1 MSSRR
6 FEGLPIIG
14 WAIDSME
21 TIRDAMTQS
30 SVDLTRVVK
39 YYTDNSYNQY
49 IAPLFTNA
57 PFKLNLGGQTEK
69 NKLISVDKPIG
80 VFNFSLAAQTLYP
93 LTEFFSSELAQ
104 DDPERFSNLNLLAG
118 LVPNDLVSKRIIGT
132 NTFFIYKDDQ
142 KEYLLEKRIKGETA
156 IAMGVPGAKK
166 KYASKTKKVYQT
178 YNRKGGK
185 VKYVEIYSLFYYTS
199 LSGDLQYAVRHLPAI
214 MVAEYLE
221 SIGIKTRFYMTRF
234 VRISGSLQLKKK
246 TPDGI
251 SLPMA
256 QIPLSVANDRK
267 FNNGFLLIQ
276 PILAKEYGVEVDK
289 AFAFCMSSSSTQ
301 EIYDGCVDY
310 TYKKELV
317 RDKAKYGDPDWRQDE
332 YWEGVERYRNKY
344 QEYTKVGVFQAKE
357 VQPEG
362 MIFFHD
368 YAIKN
373 NFGYFMSKIVDVP
386 DYQSRFKGQRNEKN
400 QSEALEIY
408 EVNRFF
414 VWWMKTSG
422 NTIKHK
428 VNLLNSSSYEK
439 DMKEVV
445 KDLEETISEY
455 KSICTDKN
463 TPDQALEIFKEYGMR
478 ALNIY
483 GITDAPRYDYLRDI
497 PTSKNYMELIINEI
511 MTFADGDFYP
521 TPEESIEN
529 RLNFKLTVFETLQKI
544 L

>member
-6 FEGLPIIG
+6 FQGIPIIG
-14 WAIDSME
+14 WAIDSIE
-21 TIRDAMTQS
+21 TIREAMTQS
-30 SVDLTRVVK
+30 GYDLARVVK
-39 YYTDNSYNQY
+39 NYTDRSYNKF
-49 IAPLFTNA
+49 IDPLFTDA

-93 LTEFFSSELAQ
+93 LTEFYSLELAQ
-104 DDPERFSNLNLLAG
+104 DDPDRFSSLNLLPG
-118 LVPNDLVSKRIIGT
+118 LVPNDLVAKRIIA
-132 NTFFIYKDDQ
+132 NQTFFIYKDDK
-142 KEYLLEKRIKGETA
+142 KEYLLEKKIKGETA
-156 IAMGVPGAKK
+156 IAMNIPGAKK

-185 VKYVEIYSLFYYTS
+185 VKYVEIYSLFYYTR

-214 MVAEYLE
+214 MVSEYLE

-234 VRISGSLQLKKK
+234 VFIGKNCQLRKE

-256 QIPLSVANDRK
+256 KTPLSIANGRK
-267 FNNGFLLIQ
+267 FNNFLLIQ
-276 PILAKEYGVEVDK
+276 PILAKEYGAEIDK
-289 AFAFCMSSSSTQ
+289 AFAFCISSSSEQ
-301 EIYDGCVDY
+301 DIYDACVDY

-317 RDKAKYGDPDWRQDE
+317 KEKPKYDQPNWDQDE

-344 QEYTKVGVFQAKE
+344 QEYTKLGVFQAKE

-368 YAIKN
+368 YAIRE
-373 NFGYFMSKIVDVP
+373 NFAYFMSDITQVP
-386 DYQSRFKGQRNEKN
+386 DYDAKFKGTGYERETEVLQF
-400 QSEALEIY
+400 Y

-463 TPDQALEIFKEYGMR
+463 TPDRSLEIFKKYGIR
-478 ALNIY
+478 ALNNY
-483 GITDAPRYDYLRDI
+483 GITDNLDYKQLSDT
-497 PTSKNYMELIINEI
+497 PTSRSYMEKIINEI
-511 MTFADGDFYP
+511 MTFADNEFYP
-521 TPEESIEN
+521 TPEESVET
-529 RLNFKLTVFETLQKI
+529 RLNFKLTIYESLQKI

>member
-6 FEGLPIIG
+6 FENLPIIG

-21 TIRDAMTQS
+21 TIRDAMIQS
-30 SVDLTRVVK
+30 SQDLTKVVDR
-39 YYTDNSYNQY
+39 YTQNSYDKF

-69 NKLISVDKPIG
+69 NKLISVDKPVG
-80 VFNFSLAAQTLYP
+80 VFNFSLAAQTLYA
-93 LTEFFSSELAQ
+93 LTEFFSAELAQ
-104 DDPERFSNLNLLAG
+104 DDPERFSSLNLLPG
-118 LVPNDLVSKRIIGT
+118 LVPNDLVSKRVIAN
-132 NTFFIYKDDQ
+132 NTFFIYKDDK
-142 KEYLLEKRIKGETA
+142 KEYLLEKRDKGTTA
-156 IAMGVPGAKK
+156 IEMGIPGAKK

-199 LSGDLQYAVRHLPAI
+199 LSGDLQFAVRHLPAM
-214 MVAEYLE
+214 MVSEYLE

-234 VRISGSLQLKKK
+234 VKISGSFQLRQK
-246 TPDGI
+246 TPDDI

-256 QIPLSVANDRK
+256 EVPLSVSKNRK
-267 FNNGFLLIQ
+267 FDNGFLLIQ
-276 PILAKEYGVEVDK
+276 PILAKEYGAEVDK
-289 AFAFCMSSSSTQ
+289 AFAFCISSDSMQ
-301 EIYDGCVDY
+301 EIYESCVGY

-317 RDKAKYGDPDWRQDE
+317 RDKGKYGDPDWRQDE
-332 YWEGVERYRNKY
+332 YWEGIERYRNKY
-344 QEYTKVGVFQAKE
+344 QEYVKLGVFRAKE

-368 YAIKN
+368 YAIKS
-373 NFGYFMSKIVDVP
+373 NFYGFMNSITDVP
-386 DYQSRFKGQRNEKN
+386 DYKLKFKRPS
-400 QSEALEIY
+400 SERQTEVLEFY

-439 DMKEVV
+439 DMKEVI
-445 KDLEETISEY
+445 KDLEETISEL

-463 TPDQALEIFKEYGMR
+463 TPDEALEVFKKYGTT
-478 ALNIY
+478 ALNTY
-483 GITDAPRYDYLRDI
+483 GITMNSYYNSLSDI
-497 PTSKNYMELIINEI
+497 PTAKNYMELIVNE
-511 MTFADGDFYP
+511 MLTFADGNFYE

-529 RLNFKLTVFETLQKI
+529 RLNFKLTIFETLQKI

>member
-6 FEGLPIIG
+6 FQGIPIIG

-21 TIRDAMTQS
+21 IIREAMTRS
-30 SVDLTRVVK
+30 GYDLTRVVK
-39 YYTDNSYNQY
+39 GYTDRSYNNL

-93 LTEFFSSELAQ
+93 LTEFYSFELAEDDPDRFSS
-104 DDPERFSNLNLLAG
+104 LNLLPG
-118 LVPNDLVSKRIIGT
+118 LVPNDLVAKRIIA
-132 NTFFIYKDDQ
+132 NQTFFIYKDDK
-142 KEYLLEKRIKGETA
+142 KEYLLEKKIKGTTA
-156 IAMGVPGAKK
+156 INAGIPGAKK

-185 VKYVEIYSLFYYTS
+185 VKYVEIYSLFYYTK
-199 LSGDLQYAVRHLPAI
+199 LSGDLQFAVRHLPAV

-234 VRISGSLQLKKK
+234 VYIGKSCQLRKE

-256 QIPLSVANDRK
+256 KTPLSIANSRK
-267 FNNGFLLIQ
+267 FNNFLLIQ
-276 PILAKEYGVEVDK
+276 PILAKEYGAEMDK
-289 AFAFCMSSSSTQ
+289 AFAFCISSSSEQ
-301 EIYDGCVDY
+301 DIYDACVDY

-317 RDKAKYGDPDWRQDE
+317 KDKPKYDQPNWDQDQ

-344 QEYTKVGVFQAKE
+344 QEYTKLGVFQAKE

-368 YAIKN
+368 YAIRE
-373 NFGYFMSKIVDVP
+373 NFGYFMSDIIQVP
-386 DYQSRFKGQRNEKN
+386 DYDAKFKTTGYERQTEVL
-400 QSEALEIY
+400 QFY

-414 VWWMKTSG
+414 AWWMKTSG

-445 KDLEETISEY
+445 RDLEETISEY

-463 TPDQALEIFKEYGMR
+463 TPDRSLEIFKKYGIR
-478 ALNIY
+478 ALNNY
-483 GITDAPRYDYLRDI
+483 GITDNLDYKQLSDT
-497 PTSKNYMELIINEI
+497 PTSRLYMEKIINEI
-511 MTFADGDFYP
+511 MTFADNEFYP
-521 TPEESIEN
+521 TPEESVET
-529 RLNFKLTVFETLQKI
+529 RLNFKLTVYESLQKI

>member
-1 MSSRR
+1 MSNKE
-6 FEGLPIIG
+6 FQGIPIIG
-14 WAIDSME
+14 WAIDSIE
-21 TIRDAMTQS
+21 TIREAVIQTGQ
-30 SVDLTRVVK
+30 DLTKIVQG
-39 YYTDNSYNQY
+39 YTDNSYNKF

-57 PFKLNLGGQTEK
+57 PFKLNLGGETNK
-69 NKLISVDKPIG
+69 NKLITIDKPIG

-93 LTEFFSSELAQ
+93 LTEFYSLELAE
-104 DDPERFSNLNLLAG
+104 DDPERFSSLNLLPG
-118 LVPNDLVSKRIIGT
+118 LVPNDLVAKRIIA
-132 NTFFIYKDDQ
+132 NQTFFVYKDDK
-142 KEYLLEKRIKGETA
+142 KEYLLEKKIKGETA
-156 IAMGVPGAKK
+156 IAMNIPGAKK

-199 LSGDLQYAVRHLPAI
+199 LSGDLQFAVRHLPAI
-214 MVAEYLE
+214 MVSEYLE

-234 VRISGSLQLKKK
+234 VKIGDNCQLRSK

-256 QIPLSVANDRK
+256 KIPLSIANDRK
-267 FNNGFLLIQ
+267 FKSFLLIQ
-276 PILAKEYGVEVDK
+276 PILAKEYGAEVDK
-289 AFAFCMSSSSTQ
+289 AFAFAISSNSTS
-301 EIYDGCVDY
+301 EIYEACVDY

-317 RDKAKYGDPDWRQDE
+317 RNKEKYGDPSWRQDE

-344 QEYTKVGVFQAKE
+344 QEYTKLGVFQAKE

-368 YAIKN
+368 YAIKE
-373 NFGYFMSKIVDVP
+373 YFYSFMNSIITVS
-386 DYQSRFKGQRNEKN
+386 DYLSRFKGQYNEDK
-400 QSEALEIY
+400 QAEVLEFY

-445 KDLEETISEY
+445 KDLEDTISEY
-455 KSICTDKN
+455 KSICTDQN
-463 TPDQALEIFKEYGMR
+463 TPDEAKEVFKRFGVKALMT
-478 ALNIY
+478 Y
-483 GITDAPRYDYLRDI
+483 GITNVDIYDRLNDT
-497 PTSKNYMELIINEI
+497 PTSKDYMEKIVSEI
-511 MTFADGDFYP
+511 MTFADNEFYP
-521 TPEESIEN
+521 TPEESIET
-529 RLNFKLTVFETLQKI
+529 RLNFKLTVFESLQKI

>member
-1 MSSRR
+1 MSNTR
-6 FEGLPIIG
+6 FQGIPIIG

-21 TIRDAMTQS
+21 TIREAMTQS
-30 SVDLTRVVK
+30 RKDLTKVVK
-39 YYTDNSYNQY
+39 NYTDNSYNKY
-49 IAPLFTNA
+49 ISPLFTNA

-93 LTEFFSSELAQ
+93 LTEFYSFELAEDDPDRFSS
-104 DDPERFSNLNLLAG
+104 LNLLPG
-118 LVPNDLVSKRIIGT
+118 LVPNDLVAKRIIA
-132 NTFFIYKDDQ
+132 NQTFFIYKDDK
-142 KEYLLEKRIKGETA
+142 KEYLLEKRIKGTTA
-156 IAMGVPGAKK
+156 IDAGIPGAKK

-199 LSGDLQYAVRHLPAI
+199 LDNDLQYAVRHLPAI
-214 MVAEYLE
+214 MVSEYLE

-234 VRISGSLQLKKK
+234 VRISNSCRLREK

-251 SLPMA
+251 SLPRA
-256 QIPLSVANDRK
+256 QTPLSIANKRD
-267 FNNGFLLIQ
+267 FGSFLLIQ
-276 PILAKEYGVEVDK
+276 PILAKEYGAEIDK
-289 AFAFCMSSSSTQ
+289 AFAFCISSLSTD
-301 EIYDGCVDY
+301 EIYESCVRY
-310 TYKKELV
+310 TYKKELTT
-317 RDKAKYGDPDWRQDE
+317 DNAMYGDPDWNQDQ
-332 YWEGVERYRNKY
+332 YWEGIERYRNKY
-344 QEYTKVGVFQAKE
+344 QEYTKLGVFQAKE

-368 YAIKN
+368 YAIKSYFN
-373 NFGYFMSKIVDVP
+373 NFMSKIIDVKE
-386 DYQSRFKGQRNEKN
+386 YKKRFKNTYAPDQ
-400 QSEALEIY
+400 QSEVLEFY

-422 NTIKHK
+422 NTVKHK

-445 KDLEETISEY
+445 RDLEETIAEF

-463 TPDQALEIFKEYGMR
+463 TPAGAIATFRDYGTKALEIYGVTTTT
-478 ALNIY
+478 N
-483 GITDAPRYDYLRDI
+483 YDLLSDT
-497 PTSKNYMELIINEI
+497 PTSRRYMEKIINEI
-511 MTFADGDFYP
+511 MTFADNEFYP
-521 TPEESIEN
+521 TPEESVET
-529 RLNFKLTVFETLQKI
+529 RLNFKLTVFESLQKI

>member
-1 MSSRR
+1 MSNTR
-6 FEGLPIIG
+6 FEGIPIIG
-14 WAIDSME
+14 WAIDSIE
-21 TIRDAMTQS
+21 TIRDAMQQS
-30 SVDLTRVVK
+30 GEDLTKVVK
-39 YYTDNSYNQY
+39 RYTDNSYNKY

-57 PFKLNLGGQTEK
+57 PFKLNLGGETNK

-93 LTEFFSSELAQ
+93 LTEFYSLELAQ
-104 DDPERFSNLNLLAG
+104 DDPERFSSLNLLPG
-118 LVPNDLVSKRIIGT
+118 LVPNDLVTKRVVAN
-132 NTFFIYKDDQ
+132 NTFFIYKDDK
-142 KEYLLEKRIKGETA
+142 KEYLLEKKIKGTTA
-156 IAMGVPGAKK
+156 IDMGIPGAKK

-199 LSGDLQYAVRHLPAI
+199 LSGDLQFAVRHLPAI
-214 MVAEYLE
+214 MVSEYLE

-234 VRISGSLQLKKK
+234 VKIGSSCQLRKE

-256 QIPLSVANDRK
+256 KIPLSVANNRK
-267 FNNGFLLIQ
+267 FSDFLLIQ
-276 PILAKEYGVEVDK
+276 PILAKEYGAEVDK
-289 AFAFCMSSSSTQ
+289 PFAFAISSNSYS
-301 EIYDGCVDY
+301 EIYEACVDY

-317 RDKAKYGDPDWRQDE
+317 RDKSKYGDPDWRQDE
-332 YWEGVERYRNKY
+332 YWEGIERYRNKY
-344 QEYTKVGVFQAKE
+344 QEYTKLGVFQAKE

-368 YAIKN
+368 YAIKKH
-373 NFGYFMSKIVDVP
+373 FYSFMNSMIRVS
-386 DYQSRFKGQRNEKN
+386 DYQSRFKSQYSEEQ
-400 QSEALEIY
+400 QSEVLEFY

-445 KDLEETISEY
+445 KDLEDTIAEL

-463 TPDQALEIFKEYGMR
+463 TPDEAIEIFKQYGTL
-478 ALNIY
+478 ALDNY
-483 GITDAPRYDYLRDI
+483 GITDNTDYKQLSDT
-497 PTSKNYMELIINEI
+497 PTSRRYMEKIINEI
-511 MTFADGDFYP
+511 MTFADNEFYP
-521 TPEESIEN
+521 TPEESVEN
-529 RLNFKLTVFETLQKI
+529 RLNFKLTVYESLQKI

>member
-1 MSSRR
+1 MSNTR
-6 FEGLPIIG
+6 FQGVPIIG

-21 TIRDAMTQS
+21 TIREAMTQS
-30 SVDLTRVVK
+30 GEDLTKVVK
-39 YYTDNSYNQY
+39 NYTDNSYNKF

-57 PFKLNLGGQTEK
+57 PFKLNLGGETNK
-69 NKLISVDKPIG
+69 NKLITVDKPIG

-93 LTEFFSSELAQ
+93 LTEFYSFELAE
-104 DDPERFSNLNLLAG
+104 DDPERFSSLNLLPG
-118 LVPNDLVSKRIIGT
+118 LVPNDLVAKRIIAN
-132 NTFFIYKDDQ
+132 NTFFIYKDDK
-142 KEYLLEKRIKGETA
+142 KEYLLEKKIKGETA
-156 IAMGVPGAKK
+156 IAMNIPGAKK

-178 YNRKGGK
+178 YNKKGGK

-199 LSGDLQYAVRHLPAI
+199 LSGDLQFAVRHLPAI
-214 MVAEYLE
+214 MVSEYLE

-234 VRISGSLQLKKK
+234 VKIGDNCQLRKE

-256 QIPLSVANDRK
+256 KTPLSIANDRK
-267 FNNGFLLIQ
+267 FNNFLLIQ
-276 PILAKEYGVEVDK
+276 PILAKEYGAEVDK
-289 AFAFCMSSSSTQ
+289 PFAFAISSNSTS
-301 EIYDGCVDY
+301 EIYEACVDY

-317 RDKAKYGDPDWRQDE
+317 RKKDKYGDPDWQQDQ
-332 YWEGVERYRNKY
+332 YWEGIERYRNKY
-344 QEYTKVGVFQAKE
+344 QEYTKLGVFQAKE

-368 YAIKN
+368 YAIKE
-373 NFGYFMSKIVDVP
+373 NFYSFMNSITSVS
-386 DYQSRFKGQRNEKN
+386 DYQSRFKGQYNEDK
-400 QSEALEIY
+400 QSEALEFY

-445 KDLEETISEY
+445 KDLEDTISEY

-463 TPDQALEIFKEYGMR
+463 TPDETIIVFKRFGVR
-478 ALNIY
+478 AMQIY
-483 GITDAPRYDYLRDI
+483 GITNVDIYDRLNDT
-497 PTSKNYMELIINEI
+497 PTSKDYIEKIVNEI
-511 MTFADGDFYP
+511 MTFADNEFYP
-521 TPEESIEN
+521 TPEESVET
-529 RLNFKLTVFETLQKI
+529 RLNFKLTVYESLQKI